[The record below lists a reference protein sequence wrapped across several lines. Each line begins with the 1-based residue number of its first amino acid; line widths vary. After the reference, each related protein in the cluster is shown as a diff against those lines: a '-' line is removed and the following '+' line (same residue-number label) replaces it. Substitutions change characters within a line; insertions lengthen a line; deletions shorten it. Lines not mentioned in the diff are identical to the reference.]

1 MCPVASAQRRKQER
15 AKDEADRRQLLAQQQ
30 LERMRI
36 NKQRRRENAEMFARG
51 GDSGVNLPF
60 FAGGQCFAT
69 NTLHTLLCQVRR
81 RNVMCCSAGGTVQF
95 RNDACARARV
105 SACACSRSMT
115 PTRSSLPRRCW
126 TRLCTTPCYYRTWY
140 PSRCR

>member
-1 MCPVASAQRRKQER
+1 MCVTVVCVRGVVWCGVCSGASAQRRKQEH

-36 NKQRRRENAEMFARG
+36 NKQRRREHAEMFARG

-81 RNVMCCSAGGTVQF
+81 RSDVLWRQN
-95 RNDACARARV
+95 RRAFV
-105 SACACSRSMT
+105 
-115 PTRSSLPRRCW
+115 
-126 TRLCTTPCYYRTWY
+126 
-140 PSRCR
+140 